1 MFTNSATMAKLLK
14 EVEGEKKIYWDRRIL
29 PTYEDAVRALEGSTT
44 VYVGQLAFMTSELQ
58 IHATFST
65 LGVVKSVIMGLNRV
79 NKLPCGFCFIEYFTH
94 RAATEAVELLH
105 GTKIEGMQIKVELDP
120 GFTEGRQYGRG
131 KTGGQVADHGRKGY
145 DERRGGW
152 GVQAGERQR
161 SNQNNNHRGGGG
173 GGGRRNGGRGRFD
186 GRRRGGGGRHH
197 NNNRGRRNNNQRQF
211 HDGVGGGGGGGDHF
225 AQAEADMMST
235 LTGGKRKRD
244 RYRDDSDDERE
255 DLDKNDMRVSKE

>member
-1 MFTNSATMAKLLK
+1 MAKLLK

-131 KTGGQVADHGRKGY
+131 KTGGQVADHG
-145 DERRGGW
+145 
-152 GVQAGERQR
+152 
-161 SNQNNNHRGGGG
+161 
-173 GGGRRNGGRGRFD
+173 
-186 GRRRGGGGRHH
+186 
-197 NNNRGRRNNNQRQF
+197 
-211 HDGVGGGGGGGDHF
+211 
-225 AQAEADMMST
+225 
-235 LTGGKRKRD
+235 
-244 RYRDDSDDERE
+244 
-255 DLDKNDMRVSKE
+255 